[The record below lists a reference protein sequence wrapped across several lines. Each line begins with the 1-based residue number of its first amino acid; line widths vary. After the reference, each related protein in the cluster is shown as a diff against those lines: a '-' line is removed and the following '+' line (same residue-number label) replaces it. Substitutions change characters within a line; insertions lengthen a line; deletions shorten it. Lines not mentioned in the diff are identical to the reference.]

1 MTELRYL
8 QTRQGIGNRVISA
21 NNMSGKNCV
30 VVGSDAKENRT
41 NKMHNKAVPGG
52 ARSPNV
58 HHGLVVTV
66 KEKLLSRPLMPPE
79 KACEGNGVELLP
91 LN

>member
-1 MTELRYL
+1 M
-8 QTRQGIGNRVISA
+8 RQGIGNRVISA
-21 NNMSGKNCV
+21 NNMSDKNCV
-30 VVGSDAKENRT
+30 VVGSGAKENRT
-41 NKMHNKAVPGG
+41 NKMHNKGVPGG

-58 HHGLVVTV
+58 HYGLVVTV